1 MSLVNSRD
9 FPGATL
15 LRTGRVPVTTQGT
28 VFLRSHSKG
37 GATLTDEE
45 SDAGGG
51 TEGSRSNGSKK
62 RRLGREASES
72 RGKMESRSCSI
83 FNAWAAASGPR
94 APKGRKTHL
103 HGLGSRVLS
112 GTAPGGRHWQAGQAP
127 YLLCTE
133 VCPQQKAVPGCP
145 GQRKPQ
151 GILWCPQS
159 FRDGWGEDAGG
170 GSDSHSAQVPGLRH

>member
-1 MSLVNSRD
+1 MALALHSGLSPEV
-9 FPGATL
+9 PG
-15 LRTGRVPVTTQGT
+15 
-28 VFLRSHSKG
+28 
-37 GATLTDEE
+37 
-45 SDAGGG
+45 AGGG
-51 TEGSRSNGSKK
+51 YPET
-62 RRLGREASES
+62 RLRREASES

-83 FNAWAAASGPR
+83 FNAWASASGPR

-103 HGLGSRVLS
+103 HGLGSRVPL
-112 GTAPGGRHWQAGQAP
+112 GRAPGGRHWQAGQAP

-145 GQRKPQ
+145 GHRKPQ

-170 GSDSHSAQVPGLRH
+170 GSDSHSAQVPGPRHRGSGSVRPLSHVQI